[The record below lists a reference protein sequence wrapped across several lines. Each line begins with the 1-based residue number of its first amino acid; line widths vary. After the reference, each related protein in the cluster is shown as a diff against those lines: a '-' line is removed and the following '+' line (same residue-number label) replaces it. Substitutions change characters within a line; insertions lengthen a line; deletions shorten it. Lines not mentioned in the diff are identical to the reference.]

1 MTIYWVYTIFNH
13 NISYLYLAIYK
24 HNTDCIYR
32 DSDFRLPMY
41 GFQHH
46 IIVIFMETPTVEYD
60 RIIVPIRKTEILIYT
75 LLTYTENHSFYL
87 CSRITVYP
95 NFTCIFFVI
104 RWIFTTQFFSS
115 CLDAY
120 LRCAYHF
127 FLFYSLN
134 IFVEVIMMSRMV
146 LLTFRMSFSINLYG
160 DMKVIIIEVI

>member
-95 NFTCIFFVI
+95 NFTCIFFCYTMNI
-104 RWIFTTQFFSS
+104 YNPIFF
-115 CLDAY
+115 LV
-120 LRCAYHF
+120 LRCIPQICIS
-127 FLFYSLN
+127 FYFSFILSIYLLN
-134 IFVEVIMMSRMV
+134 
-146 LLTFRMSFSINLYG
+146 L
-160 DMKVIIIEVI
+160 